1 MSKYAR
7 DIHKTKISNFYCTE
21 LGCNY
26 SIPLPRS
33 RKQREKGHVKDVW
46 CPKCKRVTP
55 HVEVRAC
62 DFIYE
67 YV

>member
-21 LGCNY
+21 CNY

-33 RKQREKGHVKDVW
+33 RKQREKGHIKDVW
-46 CPKCKRVTP
+46 CPKCKKVTG
-55 HVEVRAC
+55 HLEVRSC

-67 YV
+67 NV